1 MAHHTPSHAERC
13 GEPTRR
19 APGIT
24 FHERPR
30 DAIGLLRLMFLGKVV
45 HMEPTLIIVIML
57 VLFIAVAAGNAQRK
71 GR

>member
-1 MAHHTPSHAERC
+1 
-13 GEPTRR
+13 
-19 APGIT
+19 
-24 FHERPR
+24 
-30 DAIGLLRLMFLGKVV
+30 MFLGKVV